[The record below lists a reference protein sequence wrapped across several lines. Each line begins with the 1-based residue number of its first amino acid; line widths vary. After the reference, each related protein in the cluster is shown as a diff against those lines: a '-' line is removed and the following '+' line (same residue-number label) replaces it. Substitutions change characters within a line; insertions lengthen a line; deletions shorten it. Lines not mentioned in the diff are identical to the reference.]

1 MANRLVQ
8 GGSGA
13 PIAGP
18 VYMDQVKQAVDTL
31 YDSIAIRPVSI
42 TNVGN
47 SYTIVI
53 DPVLDADVI
62 TPMAFFVKPNVTNTG
77 AIQMRVTAANSY
89 YPVKKANGTDFA
101 AGEFRTDT
109 DYYLVFL
116 GGNFVCLSNF
126 DFTSLVDVPIATI
139 YTASGTLNLTT
150 IKTIKSPDTL
160 VFVRLWGAGGSG
172 GRGSFSGSGGGGG
185 AYAEDWFR
193 LGDLPNSISI
203 TVGAGGAGRTTNSN
217 GVAGGDTSFGS
228 LVTAYGGGGGL
239 AANGI
244 GTVTGGNGGGNFANA
259 DNGTVNG
266 SSDGWQGGKGGTG
279 SDSNATITAGANA
292 LFGGGGGGGGGA
304 LVGDIPGG
312 QSKFG
317 GAGGGGRDQG
327 GSLSGIDGIAPGGG
341 GGGSEDQLSGSGA
354 RGEVR
359 VYIM

>member
-13 PIAGP
+13 PITGP
-18 VYMDQVKQAVDTL
+18 AYMDQVKGAVDTL

-62 TPMAFFVKPNVTNTG
+62 TPMAFFVKPNVANTG
-77 AIQMRVTAANSY
+77 AIQMRVTSANSY
-89 YPVKKANGTDFA
+89 YPIKKANGTDFA

-126 DFTSLVDVPIATI
+126 DFTSLVDVPISTI
-139 YTASGTLNLTT
+139 YTASGTLDLTT

-160 VFVRLWGAGGSG
+160 LFVRLWGAGGSG
-172 GRGSFSGSGGGGG
+172 GRGGQAGSGGGGG
-185 AYAEDWFR
+185 AYAEGWYR
-193 LGDLPNSISI
+193 LGDLSNTISI
-203 TVGAGGAGRTTNSN
+203 IVGAGGAGLTTNGA
-217 GVAGGDTSFGS
+217 GVAGGNSSFGS
-228 LVTAYGGGGGL
+228 LVTAYGGAGGGFTNT
-239 AANGI
+239 AST
-244 GTVTGGNGGGNFANA
+244 TVPGGGGGDNFAN
-259 DNGTVNG
+259 GTSTGPAN
-266 SSDGWQGGKGGTG
+266 SGWQGGQGGQGGDQASTPAQSG
-279 SDSNATITAGANA
+279 SNA
-292 LFGGGGGGGGGA
+292 L
-304 LVGDIPGG
+304 
-312 QSKFG
+312 FG
-317 GAGGGGRDQG
+317 GAGGGGGGQTDRLGGQSKYGGAGGIGRDQG
-327 GSLSGIDGIAPGGG
+327 GNLSGIDGTAPGGG